1 MSDQLVLCSIDRGVA
16 VLTLNR
22 PERGNA
28 WTVPMEEEYFD
39 LLREC
44 ERNPDVRVIVLT
56 GSGKTFCPGLDSA
69 NLTDIAEG
77 NTPAISRDRRPSTYP
92 TTISKPI
99 IAAINGACAGIGLI
113 QALVCDVR
121 FAAAGVKITTAFARR
136 GIMAEHGI
144 AWLLPRVVGTGRAM
158 DLLLSGRVVLSE
170 EALELGLV
178 NRVVPR
184 ESLMAEVRA
193 YAEDL
198 ATNCSPLAMATM
210 KSQVYAAAES
220 PLEAARARAIEL
232 WNDRHKPHPDFKEGV
247 QSFVERRSP
256 NFAPVARP

>member
-1 MSDQLVLCSIDRGVA
+1 MTDELVLCSINNRVA

-22 PERGNA
+22 PDRGNA
-28 WTVPMEEEYFD
+28 WTVPMEMEYFD

-44 ERNPDVRVIVLT
+44 ERNPQVQVIILT
-56 GSGKTFCPGLDSA
+56 GAGKSFCPGLDTSDLG
-69 NLTDIAEG
+69 NIAAG
-77 NTPAISRDRRPSTYP
+77 KTAVPSTDRRPSTYP

-113 QALVCDVR
+113 QTLVCDVR

-144 AWLLPRVVGTGRAM
+144 AWLLPRIVGTGRAM
-158 DLLLSGRVVLSE
+158 DLLLSGRVILSE

-178 NRVVPR
+178 NRVFPR
-184 ESLMAEVRA
+184 EDLMAETVA

-198 ATNCSPLAMATM
+198 AANCSPIAMATI
-210 KSQVYAAAES
+210 KAQVYAAAES
-220 PLEAARARAIEL
+220 SMEAARSQAIGL
-232 WNDRHKPHPDFKEGV
+232 WNDRHRSHPDFREGI
-247 QSFVERRSP
+247 QSYVEKRP
-256 NFAPVARP
+256 PHFAGLARP

>member
-1 MSDQLVLCSIDRGVA
+1 MTDELVLCSIEREVA

-22 PERGNA
+22 PDRGNA
-28 WTVPMEEEYFD
+28 WTVPMEEQYFD

-44 ERNPDVRVIVLT
+44 ERKPDVRVIVVT
-56 GSGKTFCPGLDSA
+56 GSGKSFCPGLDSA
-69 NLTDIAEG
+69 NLSNIAEG
-77 NTPAISRDRRPSTYP
+77 SAPGISRDRRPSTYP
-92 TTISKPI
+92 TTIGKPI

-121 FAAAGVKITTAFARR
+121 FAAAGIKITTAFARR

-158 DLLLSGRVVLSE
+158 DLLLSGRILLSE
-170 EALELGLV
+170 EALKLGLV
-178 NRVVPR
+178 NKVVPA
-184 ESLMAEVRA
+184 ESLMAETLA

-210 KSQVYAAAES
+210 KAQVYAAAES
-220 PLEAARARAIEL
+220 PLEAARARAVEL

-247 QSFVERRSP
+247 QSYIEHRPP
-256 NFAPVARP
+256 NFAPVSRA